1 MESRRKG
8 SLLIQKRRESRG
20 EDTEF
25 NFWDDT
31 FEETMRHPGRMSNK
45 WTDEKIDLQFR
56 GGHLVLTGARAN
68 YLPRFPD
75 LLQRKRTEGVRA
87 PHRARP
93 APWAGAT
100 ATVQVHVS
108 WRQRKWTSW
117 DTEWCLRKTALFP
130 FRFLTLGGGFWS
142 NSAGKADLIII
153 SYSLELLQTIAF
165 RHCFCGFSFL
175 SDGGKVSTMEI
186 ILWRILC
193 SWPKFPP
200 KCSAGKSGWAKGPQP
215 SLPKNTK

>member
-1 MESRRKG
+1 MD
-8 SLLIQKRRESRG
+8 L
-20 EDTEF
+20 
-25 NFWDDT
+25 N
-31 FEETMRHPGRMSNK
+31 MHPGGELPCFEF
-45 WTDEKIDLQFR
+45 WFC
-56 GGHLVLTGARAN
+56 HLVLTGARAN